1 MRSRAISWSSP
12 DPVGMTSPVRPEARA
27 LVARALGADDRV
39 LVTGAGGWFGSTV
52 AALLAGQDCSALYV
66 TRRPRVVDHGSG
78 TVEAVA
84 WDPDVVRAYAPTVVV
99 DCAFV
104 LRDYV
109 GDMAIEDYV
118 LANTRLTQQLL
129 WLARLPSVR
138 TVVSVSSGAAVHPSD
153 ATDRDVA
160 LDPYGYLKRQ
170 AELALAG
177 LADEVPAHL
186 LVARSYSLSGAL
198 VSRPRRYAFSDLV
211 LQAREGAIEVQARH
225 EVWRRY
231 VGVDDFFAVCLAL
244 GAQESATVSSA
255 GELVE
260 FGDLARRVDD
270 VLGTRATISRPSPT
284 DPAADDYY
292 ARDPSWE
299 DACARLG
306 FAPAT
311 LDEQIRHVDDW
322 WRGRAQ

>member
-1 MRSRAISWSSP
+1 MGTS
-12 DPVGMTSPVRPEARA
+12 SPVRPEARD
-27 LVARALGADDRV
+27 LVARALGPDDRV

-52 AALLAGQDCSALYV
+52 AALLVGQGAAALYL
-66 TRRPRVVDHGSG
+66 TRRPRAVDHGSG

-84 WDPDVVRAYAPTVVV
+84 WDPDVVRAFAPTVVI

-109 GDMAIEDYV
+109 GDMEIEDYV
-118 LANTRLTQQLL
+118 LANTRLTQQIL

-211 LQAREGAIEVQARH
+211 LQAREGTIEVHARH

-244 GAQESATVSSA
+244 GAQGSGTVSSA

-260 FGDLARRVDD
+260 FGDLAHRVDA
-270 VLGTRATISRPSPT
+270 VLGTGAAISRRA
-284 DPAADDYY
+284 PAEGLPDDYY
-292 ARDPSWE
+292 ARDGSW
-299 DACARLG
+299 DAACARLG

-322 WRGRAQ
+322 WRGR